1 MSYEIF
7 ERRCRIGG
15 RAKMLWLLWWEVHD
29 KAHYKVVA
37 SCPTRD
43 AAEAARRLLSGECAR
58 AKEPEPP
65 VCGVCLDTQTRSD
78 GHMCTACPVP
88 CDKCRDGNRPYCRET
103 RCDCDCHERRGR
115 AMGEVVRTV
124 RWPEWVPSSEC
135 LRRYNE
141 GKADAQIDRLV
152 AAKTGEGKPMCRS
165 CERGRPHYE
174 DGLADGAAQERA
186 KIVKWLRARHPWVT
200 MANMAGRIERGEAG
214 E

>member
-1 MSYEIF
+1 MSYEIE
-7 ERRCRIGG
+7 ERNRCWVVKTPTDPRDPCWF
-15 RAKMLWLLWWEVHD
+15 KT
-29 KAHYKVVA
+29 VVA
-37 SCPTRD
+37 TCPTRE
-43 AAEAARRLLSGECAR
+43 AAEAARRLLSG
-58 AKEPEPP
+58 
-65 VCGVCLDTQTRSD
+65 
-78 GHMCTACPVP
+78 
-88 CDKCRDGNRPYCRET
+88 
-103 RCDCDCHERRGR
+103 
-115 AMGEVVRTV
+115 
-124 RWPEWVPSSEC
+124 EC

>member
-1 MSYEIF
+1 MGEHDGLK
-7 ERRCRIGG
+7 CCPC
-15 RAKMLWLLWWEVHD
+15 AWWEVRNG
-29 KAHYKVVA
+29 AGQVSA
-37 SCPTRD
+37 SCPTRE
-43 AAEAARRLLSGECAR
+43 AAEAALRLLSGECER
-58 AKEPEPP
+58 AKDEPPLP

-135 LRRYNE
+135 SRRYNE
-141 GKADAQIDRLV
+141 GKAD
-152 AAKTGEGKPMCRS
+152 
-165 CERGRPHYE
+165 
-174 DGLADGAAQERA
+174 GAAQERA
-186 KIVKWLRARHPWVT
+186 RIVALLRAAHPWSLAWGL
-200 MANMAGRIERGEAG
+200 ANTIERGEAG